1 MELESRAT
9 QANTGGLNPSLVVAV
24 LSDDA
29 NTISL
34 IKHLLA
40 MSKQT
45 RFDLNVISN
54 AYFNASQ
61 LYDADLI
68 LLDREF
74 GQRPYSNTVS
84 DLAQARNDKPL
95 PAIIVL
101 LDEAF
106 LADDLSHIASS
117 VKTGVI

>member
-9 QANTGGLNPSLVVAV
+9 QANMGGLNPSLVIAV

-74 GQRPYSNTVS
+74 GQRPYSNT
-84 DLAQARNDKPL
+84 
-95 PAIIVL
+95 
-101 LDEAF
+101 
-106 LADDLSHIASS
+106 
-117 VKTGVI
+117 

>member
-1 MELESRAT
+1 MELESRAI
-9 QANTGGLNPSLVVAV
+9 QANTEGLNPSLAIAV

-40 MSKQT
+40 MSKQV
-45 RFDLNVISN
+45 RFDMNVVSS

-74 GQRPYSNTVS
+74 GQRPYSHTVS
-84 DLAQARNDKPL
+84 DLAQARTDKRL

-101 LDEAF
+101 LDEDF
-106 LADDLSHIASS
+106 LYGI
-117 VKTGVI
+117 